1 MASRRLLPA
10 FGLLLLALLATSR
23 PQRVGDAREYLAM
36 ALNLARLSPP
46 ALLPA
51 DIVRAQRQ
59 CDQLHFTGVPLTTPA
74 LRAPDGRQD
83 FYHFWFYPALAVPG
97 IWLAGIVGS
106 NPTHAFVA
114 LNLLMFM
121 GALWVVSRRVVWWVT
136 AVVFCSPVLWWI
148 DKVHTEVFTFSL
160 VAVAC
165 VLLRE
170 APWWSMICLGA
181 GATQNPPVAAFAAGI
196 AVTAPLLRGG
206 TWRDSRFWLG
216 ASVAAALALL
226 HPMYYLWR
234 LGVANPQL
242 LGGVEPRVPTF
253 HELGA
258 VIWDPNIGLLFQ
270 APLLALTVLAA
281 AATLAARPRASM
293 RAPEAWLVLAGA
305 CLFLLSFAQTPNFNH
320 GGTPG
325 ISRYTVWLIPLAI
338 PILRRAGACA
348 SALSQG
354 LFVPLV
360 LASCV
365 WCVVA
370 FHPIRP
376 ERYKAPTRAASI
388 IWERW
393 PGLDNPLPEIFSE
406 RVSGEE
412 PGLVPAATPGCSKV
426 LLAGGSWPVPCFPA
440 AVPAICASSQ
450 SLCYANRHGGGY
462 TFVQLAPPGAYP
474 FDRQRQRTWV
484 WNQDPGSP
492 VQETLARLRWQDLR
506 RMTQSEPG
514 ALVRAARNVSW
525 TYGLQSDAELFVY
538 MARPERDA
546 TVTLRLPGTMTGS
559 LLDPED
565 GKELRPVWIET
576 RPWDLVT
583 LPVPPGR
590 AVVLVLARVR

>member
-51 DIVRAQRQ
+51 DIVRVQQQ
-59 CDQLHFTGVPLTTPA
+59 CDQLHLTGLPLTTPA

-97 IWLAGIVGS
+97 IWLTGIVGL
-106 NPTHAFVA
+106 NPTYAFVA
-114 LNLLMFM
+114 LNVLMLM
-121 GALWVVSRRVVWWVT
+121 CALWVVSRRVAWWAT
-136 AVVFCSPVLWWI
+136 AVLFCGPVLWWI
-148 DKVHTEVFTFSL
+148 DKTHTEVFTFSL
-160 VAVAC
+160 VAVAAI
-165 VLLRE
+165 LARE
-170 APWWSMICLGA
+170 APWWSMICA
-181 GATQNPPVAAFAAGI
+181 GVAATQNPPIASLVVCLAAAAP
-196 AVTAPLLRGG
+196 VLRPGA
-206 TWRDSRFWLG
+206 WRDCRFWVG
-216 ASVAAALALL
+216 ASVGTALALL

-234 LGVANPQL
+234 LGVPNPQL
-242 LGGVEPRVPTF
+242 LGGVEPRVPTV
-253 HELGA
+253 HEWGA

-270 APLLALTVLAA
+270 APLLAVAILAA
-281 AATLAARPRASM
+281 AVVLAARPRAWL
-293 RAPEAWLVLAGA
+293 RLPEVWLALAGA
-305 CLFLLSFAQTPNFNH
+305 AIFLVSFAQTPNFNH

-325 ISRYTVWLIPLAI
+325 ISRYTLWLIPLAI
-338 PILRRAGACA
+338 PILQRAADGA
-348 SALSQG
+348 SPLSQRM
-354 LFVPLV
+354 FVPLV

-365 WCVVA
+365 WCIVA
-370 FHPIRP
+370 FHPSRP

-440 AVPAICASSQ
+440 AVPAICGSSQ
-450 SLCYANRHGGGY
+450 SLCYANRHEGGY
-462 TFVQLAPPGAYP
+462 AFVYVVPPAAYP

-484 WNQDPGSP
+484 WSQDPASP

-506 RMTQSEPG
+506 RLAQSEPG
-514 ALVRAARNVSW
+514 ALVRATRNVSW
-525 TYGLQSDAELFVY
+525 TYGLQSDEELFVY
-538 MARPERDA
+538 MARPQHDA
-546 TVTLRLPGTMTGS
+546 SVTLRLPGTMAGS
-559 LLDPED
+559 LLDPEA
-565 GKELRPVWIET
+565 GNELQPVRIEA
-576 RPWDLVT
+576 RAWDLVT

-590 AVVLVLARVR
+590 AVVLVLTLVR